1 MEKVFL
7 TYTFKDR
14 INVINK
20 SLPNRWRAQYRS
32 YSSVLRYSSALNTVT
47 LDLINKDVIELLY
60 LID

>member
-20 SLPNRWRAQYRS
+20 SLPNRWRAQCRS